1 MKSARF
7 ETLVSKNPNNEL
19 FRFSLGQAY
28 QEEENY
34 EAAIEAFDF
43 CLEKKPDWMMA
54 AILKGKCLLSLQ
66 KPDGAKPV
74 LESALQLAID
84 QRHETPEAELR
95 KILQDLQ

>member
-7 ETLVSKNPNNEL
+7 ESLVSKNPNNEL

-34 EAAIEAFDF
+34 QGAIEAFDF

-54 AILKGKCLLSLQ
+54 AILKGKCLLATERTE
-66 KPDGAKPV
+66 DAKPV
-74 LESALQLAID
+74 LKLALQLAVD

-95 KILQDLQ
+95 KILADLQ